1 MTRSAAGVDYN
12 PFQFFQ
18 RLVLTRPR
26 EVYYIGGSDVLPAPL
41 EPRREAYVISKLD
54 TDQHQEAKAILIEHN
69 LRLVVQV
76 MKRS

>member
-12 PFQFFQ
+12 PFQLFQ

-41 EPRREAYVISKLD
+41 ESEERGIC
-54 TDQHQEAKAILIEHN
+54 DQQAGY
-69 LRLVVQV
+69 
-76 MKRS
+76 RSAPGSQGNPD